1 MINSKYKIYLDMDG
15 VIADWKGQFKK
26 KFGYPVEIFDGRF
39 GKEKRQKLVQQNS
52 PLFYENMPWTKDGKI
67 LFNFLKQFPTEI
79 LSHSTDDQCKQGKQT
94 WLQNKNINLTQHLVD
109 NRQDKAK
116 YAAKD
121 TILIDDREDNIAEFQ
136 NAGGIGILH
145 KNSTDT
151 INKLKEILGVKQS
164 HRIYNSILNPELFN
178 NDILKPEVVEQLYK
192 IAREFYKETE
202 LEVPIED
209 IVLLGSS
216 AGYNWT
222 PTSDLD
228 LHIIIDF
235 SKIDE
240 NTDLVKKAVDGY
252 KNKWN
257 NFHDIYINE
266 HPVELYIQDINE
278 ENKSQ
283 AVYSITKNEWI
294 TKPKYESPNID
305 KIAIKRKY
313 KELKDLIDRSVAESN
328 IENLKSL
335 VRRIYN
341 MREAGLSS
349 GGEYST
355 ENLVFKLLRSNG
367 YIDKVRDSIINLT
380 DKQLSRRV

>member
-1 MINSKYKIYLDMDG
+1 MINTKYKIYLDMDG

-26 KFGYPVEIFDGRF
+26 KFGYPVEAFDSRF

-116 YAAKD
+116 YAGKD

-313 KELKDLIDRSVAESN
+313 KELKDLIDRSVTESN

-367 YIDKVRDSIINLT
+367 YVDKVRDSIINLT